1 MKQTRQQKPARH
13 TSTANMEKF
22 SIKEA
27 VSYGWNTFKS
37 RPWLFVQVGVLL
49 FLINLA
55 INLLQTVFEEGSRM
69 GGDQIA
75 FLAVVIST
83 LLGMAASFL
92 ISMGETSFFLRAHD
106 AVKEAALKDLW
117 HPEGFLR
124 FAAASLIAGLAIIVG
139 FILLIVP
146 GIILSILFM
155 FVGYLVIEKGL
166 GPIEALKESA
176 RMTEGHRMQLFLFG
190 LALIGINLVGVL
202 ALLVG
207 LLVSVPVSFL
217 ATVHV
222 YRTLSKKDSED
233 SLEAAETL
241 DAVPA

>member
-1 MKQTRQQKPARH
+1 MA
-13 TSTANMEKF
+13 SMEKL
-22 SIKEA
+22 SIQEA
-27 VSYGWNTFKS
+27 LSYGWNTFKS
-37 RPWLFVQVGVLL
+37 RPWIFVQAGVLL

-75 FLAVVIST
+75 FLAVVLST
-83 LLGMAASFL
+83 LLGMAVSFL

-106 AVKEAALKDLW
+106 AVKEVTVRDLW

-124 FAAASLIAGLAIIVG
+124 FAGASLLAGIAIVAG

-155 FVGYLVIEKGL
+155 FVGYLVIEKGR

-176 RMTEGHRMQLFLFG
+176 EMTKGNRLQLFLFG
-190 LALIGINLVGVL
+190 LALIGINLLGML
-202 ALLVG
+202 ALFVG
-207 LLVSVPVSFL
+207 LLVTIPVSFL
-217 ATVHV
+217 ATVHL
-222 YRTLSKKDSED
+222 YRTLSGKEGTDEASAGLSEEQ
-233 SLEAAETL
+233 STELAA
-241 DAVPA
+241 A

>member
-1 MKQTRQQKPARH
+1 MRLTLQQRPVRH
-13 TSTANMEKF
+13 TLTANMEKL

-27 VSYGWNTFKS
+27 LSYSWNTFKS
-37 RPWLFVQVGVLL
+37 RPWIFVQAGVLL

-55 INLLQTVFEEGSRM
+55 INLLQTVFEEGSRA

-75 FLAVVIST
+75 FLAIVIST

-106 AVKEAALKDLW
+106 AVKEVTVKDLW
-117 HPEGFLR
+117 HPEGFLK
-124 FAAASLIAGLAIIVG
+124 FAAASLIAGLAILVG

-146 GIILSILFM
+146 GIIASILFM

-166 GPIEALKESA
+166 GPIDALKESA
-176 RMTEGHRMQLFLFG
+176 RITEGNRMQLFLFG
-190 LALIGINLVGVL
+190 LALIGINLIGVL

-207 LLVSVPVSFL
+207 LLVSIPVSFL

-222 YRTLSKKDSED
+222 YRTLSKKDSEVVT
-233 SLEAAETL
+233 EAPETL

>member
-1 MKQTRQQKPARH
+1 
-13 TSTANMEKF
+13 MERF
-22 SIKEA
+22 SIKGA
-27 VSYGWNTFKS
+27 LSYGWNTFKS
-37 RPWLFVQVGVLL
+37 RPWIFVQVGVLL

-75 FLAVVIST
+75 FLAVVLST

-106 AVKEAALKDLW
+106 TVKEVTVKDLW

-124 FAAASLIAGLAIIVG
+124 FAAASLIAGLAIVLG

-155 FVGYLVIEKGL
+155 FVGYLVIERGL

-176 RMTEGHRMQLFLFG
+176 RMTEGSRLQLFLFG

-207 LLVSVPVSFL
+207 LLVSIPVSFL

-222 YRTLSKKDSED
+222 YRALSKENG
-233 SLEAAETL
+233 EVVAETPETPEAL
-241 DAVPA
+241 PA

>member
-1 MKQTRQQKPARH
+1 
-13 TSTANMEKF
+13 MEKLA
-22 SIKEA
+22 IKEA
-27 VSYGWNTFKS
+27 ISYGWNTFKS
-37 RPWLFVQVGVLL
+37 RPWLFVQAGVLL

-55 INLLQTVFEEGSRM
+55 INLLQTLFEEGSSM

-92 ISMGETSFFLRAHD
+92 ISMGETAFFLRAHD
-106 AVKEAALKDLW
+106 AVKEVSIKDLW
-117 HPEGFLR
+117 HPEGFLK
-124 FAAASLIAGLAIIVG
+124 FAAASLIAGLAIVVG

-166 GPIEALKESA
+166 GPIDALKESA
-176 RMTEGHRMQLFLFG
+176 RMTEGNRLQLFLFG

-222 YRTLSKKDSED
+222 YRTLSKKDSEVVAE
-233 SLEAAETL
+233 SPEAL

>member
-1 MKQTRQQKPARH
+1 
-13 TSTANMEKF
+13 MEKL
-22 SIKEA
+22 SIQEA
-27 VSYGWNTFKS
+27 LSYGWNTFKS
-37 RPWLFVQVGVLL
+37 RPWIFVQAGVLL

-75 FLAVVIST
+75 FLAVVLST
-83 LLGMAASFL
+83 LLGMAVSFL

-106 AVKEAALKDLW
+106 AVKEVTVRDLW

-124 FAAASLIAGLAIIVG
+124 FAGASLLAGIAIVAG

-155 FVGYLVIEKGL
+155 FVGYLVIEKGR

-176 RMTEGHRMQLFLFG
+176 EMTKGNRLQLFLFG
-190 LALIGINLVGVL
+190 LALIGINLLGVL
-202 ALLVG
+202 ALFVG
-207 LLVSVPVSFL
+207 LLVTIPVSFL
-217 ATVHV
+217 ATVHL
-222 YRTLSKKDSED
+222 YRTLSGKGTEESSASSTAEPAE
-233 SLEAAETL
+233 LAA
-241 DAVPA
+241 A

>member
-1 MKQTRQQKPARH
+1 
-13 TSTANMEKF
+13 MEKL

-27 VSYGWNTFKS
+27 VSFGWSTFKS

-75 FLAVVIST
+75 FLAVVLST

-106 AVKEAALKDLW
+106 APGEVTIKDLW
-117 HPEGFLR
+117 HPEGFLK
-124 FAAASLIAGLAIIVG
+124 FAGASILAGVVIVVG

-146 GIILSILFM
+146 GIIASILFM

-176 RMTEGHRMQLFLFG
+176 RMTKGNRMQLFLFG
-190 LALIGINLVGVL
+190 LALIGINLVGAL

-207 LLVSVPVSFL
+207 LLVSIPVSFL

-222 YRTLSKKDSED
+222 YRALDEKDALVVADTSSE
-233 SLEAAETL
+233 AT

>member
-1 MKQTRQQKPARH
+1 
-13 TSTANMEKF
+13 MEKL
-22 SIKEA
+22 SIKDA
-27 VSYGWNTFKS
+27 LSKGWNTFKS

-75 FLAVVIST
+75 FLAVVLST
-83 LLGMAASFL
+83 LLGIAASFL

-106 AVKEAALKDLW
+106 AVSEASVRDLW
-117 HPEGFLR
+117 HPHGFLR
-124 FAAASLIAGLAIIVG
+124 FAGASLVAGLAIVVG

-155 FVGYLVIEKGL
+155 FVGYLVIDRGL

-176 RMTEGHRMQLFLFG
+176 RMTKGHRMELFLFG

-202 ALLVG
+202 ALIVG
-207 LLVSVPVSFL
+207 LLVTIPVSFL
-217 ATVHV
+217 ATVHL
-222 YRTLSKKDSED
+222 YKKLSGEG
-233 SLEAAETL
+233 
-241 DAVPA
+241 VPAPQIEAEVAA